1 MKRFHSLVTS
11 ILMSGLCA
19 AACLAQTSSAPN
31 GPAVQVVITA
41 EPRHGK
47 EVPPITQNDVTVT
60 SGRDKLDVLEV
71 VPAQGERGALQLLLL
86 LDDSSNTN
94 LGTQLPSLKQFING
108 LPPNAAIAVG
118 YMRNGT
124 VLFAQDFT
132 NDHAAAATKLR
143 LPMGQPGA
151 DTSPWF
157 SLSDLF
163 KKWRPTGAR
172 REILMISDGI
182 DRFGGGGPD
191 NPYVNEAVAQAQ
203 RGGFIVSSIYWNGVG
218 HYGHS
223 FYRFNWGQNYLSEI
237 ADATGGEAYWQG
249 FGDPVSFSPYLE
261 DFMQRINNQYIV
273 TFRPKLNKKAGL
285 EQIKVRTE
293 LQNVELVGPTQVM
306 APAM

>member
-1 MKRFHSLVTS
+1 MKTFYSLVTTS
-11 ILMSGLCA
+11 IVVSGLSA
-19 AACLAQTSSAPN
+19 AAALAQTPS
-31 GPAVQVVITA
+31 PAVQVVVTA

-47 EVPPITQNDVTVT
+47 EVASVSQNDVTVT

-71 VPAQGERGALQLLLL
+71 VPAKGDRGALQLLLL
-86 LDDSSNTN
+86 MDDSSNTN
-94 LGTQLPSLKQFING
+94 LGTQLPDLKRFING

-124 VLFAQDFT
+124 VQFAQEFT
-132 NDHAAAATKLR
+132 NDHATAATKLR

-157 SLSDLF
+157 SLSDMF
-163 KKWRPTGAR
+163 KRWQPTTAR

-191 NPYVNEAVAQAQ
+191 NPYVNEATEQAQ
-203 RGGFIVSSIYWNGVG
+203 RAGVIVSSIYWRGVG

-223 FYRFNWGQNYLSEI
+223 FYRFNWGQNYLAQI

-273 TFRPKLNKKAGL
+273 TFRPKPRNKAGL
-285 EQIKVRTE
+285 EQVKVRTE
-293 LQNVELVGPTQVM
+293 LPNVELVGPTQVM
-306 APAM
+306 VPGQ